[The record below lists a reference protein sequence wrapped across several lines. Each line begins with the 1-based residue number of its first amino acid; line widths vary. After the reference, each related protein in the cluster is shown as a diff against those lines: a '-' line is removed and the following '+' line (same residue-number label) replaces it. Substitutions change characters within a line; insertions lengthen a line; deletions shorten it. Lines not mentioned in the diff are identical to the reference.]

1 MGDAGCASSS
11 ASRVPRPASPGVSA
25 LLQAMRAS
33 AKYIWIIIVIL
44 FVGGFLL
51 AETSGLLGRA
61 PVTSTTAVATVNG
74 EDILATTWYQAT
86 QNLEQEETQRSNQSI
101 SLDERQRLMDQAFDQ
116 LVTDAL
122 LRQEYKRRG
131 ITVTDD
137 EILQA
142 ARFSPPPALMQ
153 APDLQT
159 DGRFDPQKY
168 QRFLASPIAKEQG
181 ILLQLESYYRT
192 EIPKEKLFDQ
202 IASDVYVTDA
212 QLWRRFKDSNDSA
225 RATFVMFDPERIS
238 DSAVRVSDDEVR
250 SYYDT
255 HKKQFDRPGTAK
267 VSILIIPR
275 TVSAADSAAVR
286 NHALAVRARILAG
299 EKFED
304 VAKTESADSAS
315 AVNGGALGKGP
326 KGRFVAPFDQAAAA
340 LKPGEISQPVLTP
353 FGYHLIR
360 LDERKGDTLTLHH
373 ILFRIQQSDSAATRT
388 DRRADSLSRI
398 AASTDQPAK
407 FDEAARELHIPILRA
422 TAIEGN
428 PLTINGQFIPS
439 VGPWAFEG
447 ARPGETSDLFDADD
461 GYYLARLDSLTPGG
475 TQSLD
480 QAKRDIRDYL
490 LRQKKV
496 DALLPQARNFARVAA
511 AGTLESASRLMN
523 MQVQSTKFFTRVTG
537 TPEFA
542 QTPEAVGA
550 AFSLPLNTV
559 SEPIRAMNGVVV
571 ERVDARVPADSA
583 AFEKQKLILSNQALQ
598 QLRRQRVAEYLT
610 NLKAVAKIDD
620 RRKQIEASSRR
631 TTQ

>member
-1 MGDAGCASSS
+1 M
-11 ASRVPRPASPGVSA
+11 
-25 LLQAMRAS
+25 LQAMRAS
-33 AKYIWIIIVIL
+33 AKYIWIFIVIL

-86 QNLEQEETQRSNQSI
+86 QNLEQEATQRSNQSI
-101 SLDERQRLMDQAFDQ
+101 SLDERQRLMDQAYDQ

-122 LRQEYKRRG
+122 LRQEYQRRG

-142 ARFSPPPALMQ
+142 ARYSPPPQLMQ

-159 DGRFDPQKY
+159 DGRFDPAKY
-168 QRFLASPIAKEQG
+168 QRFLASPIAKQQG
-181 ILLQLESYYRT
+181 LLFQLESYYRT

-202 IASDVYVTDA
+202 IASDVYLTDA
-212 QLWRRFKDSNDSA
+212 QLWRRYRDNTDSA
-225 RATFVMFDPERIS
+225 RVTFVAFEPERIS
-238 DSAVRVSDDEVR
+238 DSAVRVSDNEVR
-250 SYYDT
+250 AYYDT
-255 HKKQFDRPGTAK
+255 HKKQFERPGTAK
-267 VSILIIPR
+267 VSIIIIPR
-275 TVSAADSAAVR
+275 TVTSADSSTVR
-286 NHALAVRARILAG
+286 NHALAVRSRIVGG
-299 EKFED
+299 EKFEE
-304 VAKTESADSAS
+304 VARTESADSGS
-315 AVNGGALGKGP
+315 AANGGALGKNP
-326 KGRFVAPFDQAAAA
+326 KGRFIPAFETAAYA
-340 LKPGEISQPVLTP
+340 LKPGEISQPVLTQ

-388 DRRADSLSRI
+388 DRRADSLARI

-407 FDEAARELHIPILRA
+407 FDEAARELHIPILRSSV
-422 TAIEGN
+422 IEGN

-447 ARPGETSDLFDADD
+447 SRPGETSELFDAED

-480 QAKRDIRDYL
+480 DAKRDIRTYL
-490 LRQKKV
+490 VRQKKI
-496 DALLPQARNFARVAA
+496 DALLPQARNFAKVAA
-511 AGTLESASRLMN
+511 AGTLESAAKLLN
-523 MQVQSTKFFTRVTG
+523 MQIASTKFFTRVSG
-537 TPEFA
+537 TAELA
-542 QTPEAVGA
+542 QAPEAVGA

-559 SEPIRAMNGVVV
+559 SEPIRSMNEVVV
-571 ERVDARVPADSA
+571 ERVDARIPADSA
-583 AFEKQKLILSNQALQ
+583 AFVKQVGTLRAQALQ
-598 QLRRQRVAEYLT
+598 QLRRQRVADFLT
-610 NLKAVAKIDD
+610 NLKTVAKIDD
-620 RRKQIEASSRR
+620 RRKQVEASARR